1 MLESLT
7 PSATQALR
15 RLTSGFIRL
24 ERAGLADGLGCVAYE
39 PNCVVADD
47 PGEIVRHAAPLDDR
61 ARLQLREQQ
70 IARLRRDPAAI
81 VARERRIAIEHA
93 PAGRVLHARFA

>member
-7 PSATQALR
+7 PSATQVLR
-15 RLTSGFIRL
+15 WLTGAMRL
-24 ERAGLADGLGCVAYE
+24 ERTRVADGLGCVAYE
-39 PNCVVADD
+39 PACVVADD
-47 PGEIVRHAAPLDDR
+47 PGEIVRHASPLDDH
-61 ARLQLREQQ
+61 ARRQLREQQ

-81 VARERRIAIEHA
+81 EARERRVAIEHA